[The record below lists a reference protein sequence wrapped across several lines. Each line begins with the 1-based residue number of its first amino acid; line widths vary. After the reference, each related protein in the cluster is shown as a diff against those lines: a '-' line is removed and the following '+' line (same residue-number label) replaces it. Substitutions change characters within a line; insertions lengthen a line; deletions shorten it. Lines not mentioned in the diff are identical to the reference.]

1 MIKIDDFEKEIEVNK
16 KEVKKEKIDLE
27 KSLKKFEVVIM
38 FGLRRMEEMS
48 IKIY

>member
-16 KEVKKEKIDLE
+16 EEVKKEKIDLE